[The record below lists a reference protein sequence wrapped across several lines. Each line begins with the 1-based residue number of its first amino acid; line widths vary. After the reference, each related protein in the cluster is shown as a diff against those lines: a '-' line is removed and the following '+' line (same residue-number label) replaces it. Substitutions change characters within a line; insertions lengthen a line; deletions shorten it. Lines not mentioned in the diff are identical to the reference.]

1 LVGGQHGRG
10 WRELMRGAGS
20 VVCRRC
26 SRAAFIGRGQLAGV
40 TEERSRRQW
49 VLNLLVST
57 LIRGGESLGHRASA
71 GEGRRPGGGSIQL
84 HPSAGGGWTVAHGV
98 AATDRTAMAARTLSD
113 EGDDPGFTDRVSPPV
128 SDGRIGQAERRP
140 NQTSEAMAE
149 SNKQSNGQIR
159 QVARGRRWA
168 ESDKRSRPVESDKR
182 SDGRIGQVARGRRW
196 ADWAGQGG
204 RRWATAGLEKKRGGR
219 AKTISRAEIK

>member
-1 LVGGQHGRG
+1 
-10 WRELMRGAGS
+10 
-20 VVCRRC
+20 
-26 SRAAFIGRGQLAGV
+26 
-40 TEERSRRQW
+40 
-49 VLNLLVST
+49 
-57 LIRGGESLGHRASA
+57 LGHRASA
-71 GEGRRPGGGSIQL
+71 GEGRRPGGDSIQL
-84 HPSAGGGWTVAHGV
+84 HPSAGGGWTAAHGV
-98 AATDRTAMAARTLSD
+98 AATNRTAMAARTLSD
-113 EGDDPGFTDRVSPPV
+113 EGDDPGLTDRVSPPV